1 MPVCGERERSR
12 RRGKPG
18 EGLGSGG
25 CSDRHRARFSL
36 SVKNL
41 APCPV
46 LLLVLGL
53 WACFESGSTAAEPQ
67 HEGKILCYTCTMHPS
82 VRSPVPG
89 KCPICGMD
97 LVPVR
102 EKKSSPEKP
111 AQAAASGAPARTEP
125 GLSQPTAPSASPF
138 FVPPERL
145 QAIGVRT
152 ALVER
157 RRLVR
162 ALHAPAILAIDESK
176 VVDINVKAG
185 DGYVLKLYAD
195 YLWKEVHKGEKL
207 ATILSENWVQAQM
220 DYIRAYRAWRRS
232 LLIQKANPI
241 LLDQQFEHIRNRIR
255 VWDLTD
261 AQIRELEK
269 YAWSMST
276 NDVRTGKGI
285 HGTFDLLSPISGHV
299 HEKNVFE
306 GMRFTAGQT
315 LFRLVDLSRI
325 WVLAEFPE
333 DQAPFVSEGQSCEV
347 TLPALPGERFRSHI
361 DFVQPHF
368 IEAVRRLQVRV
379 ILPNPGHKLRPGMY
393 ADVTAHLDY
402 GVQLAV
408 RSDAVIPTGRRFV
421 VFVDHGGGHL
431 EPRFVQL
438 GQKIDDDYQVLAGL
452 QEGERVVTGANF
464 LIDAESRV
472 QGALQIWSGERPAEG
487 MEGPGKPAP
496 AVPPPAGHHHH
507 HGMPDM
513 PGM

>member
-1 MPVCGERERSR
+1 VFDHTRAGFSPSVNSSR
-12 RRGKPG
+12 PIP
-18 EGLGSGG
+18 
-25 CSDRHRARFSL
+25 A
-36 SVKNL
+36 
-41 APCPV
+41 
-46 LLLVLGL
+46 LLLTLCLLGWFGAWSLADPQEQGSVLY
-53 WACFESGSTAAEPQ
+53 
-67 HEGKILCYTCTMHPS
+67 YTCTMHPS
-82 VRSPVPG
+82 VRSPIPG

-97 LVPVR
+97 LVPVHAHA
-102 EKKSSPEKP
+102 SSTQKPEETSLPGSPTP
-111 AQAAASGAPARTEP
+111 AAQGVSD
-125 GLSQPTAPSASPF
+125 QPSPKTSPF

-152 ALVER
+152 GVVER
-157 RRLVR
+157 RHLVR
-162 ALHAPAILAIDESK
+162 ELRAPAILAVDESK
-176 VVDINVKAG
+176 EVDINVKAG
-185 DGYVLKLYAD
+185 DGYVIKLYAN
-195 YLWKEVHKGEKL
+195 YLWKEVHKGERL

-241 LLDQQFEHIRNRIR
+241 LLDQQFVHIRNRIR

-261 AQIRELEK
+261 EQIRELET

-285 HGTFDLLSPISGHV
+285 RGTFDLLSPISGHV
-299 HEKNVFE
+299 HEKNVIE
-306 GMRFTAGQT
+306 GMRFSAGQT
-315 LFRLVDLSRI
+315 LFRLINLSRV
-325 WVLAEFPE
+325 WVLAQFPE
-333 DQAPFVSEGQSCEV
+333 DQAPFISEGQSCEV

-368 IEAVRRLQVRV
+368 TEAVRRLQARIV
-379 ILPNPGHKLRPGMY
+379 LSNPGHKLRPGMY

-402 GVQLAV
+402 GEQIAV

-431 EPRFVQL
+431 EPRFVRL
-438 GQKIDDDYQVLAGL
+438 GEKIDDDYQVLAGL

-472 QGALQIWSGERPAEG
+472 QGALQIWSGEQPAEG
-487 MEGPGKPAP
+487 TAMPGKPAP
-496 AVPPPAGHHHH
+496 AAPPPAGPSHQHQ
-507 HGMPDM
+507 HGMPGM

>member
-1 MPVCGERERSR
+1 MNSSRSL
-12 RRGKPG
+12 P
-18 EGLGSGG
+18 
-25 CSDRHRARFSL
+25 
-36 SVKNL
+36 
-41 APCPV
+41 
-46 LLLVLGL
+46 LLLLTLCL
-53 WACFESGSTAAEPQ
+53 WGWLETGSAAADSQE
-67 HEGKILCYTCTMHPS
+67 EGRILHYTCTMHPS

-97 LVPVR
+97 LVPVHAHA
-102 EKKSSPEKP
+102 SSSRKPEETPLSGSPTP
-111 AQAAASGAPARTEP
+111 AAQGVSDQSTPK
-125 GLSQPTAPSASPF
+125 ASPF

-152 ALVER
+152 GVVER
-157 RRLVR
+157 RRLMR
-162 ALHAPAILAIDESK
+162 ELRAPAILAVDESK

-185 DGYVLKLYAD
+185 DGYVIKLYAD
-195 YLWKEVHKGEKL
+195 YLWKGVRKGEKL

-241 LLDQQFEHIRNRIR
+241 LLDQQFVHIRNRIR

-261 AQIRELEK
+261 AQIRELET

-285 HGTFDLLSPISGHV
+285 RGTFDLLSPISGHV
-299 HEKNVFE
+299 HEKNVVE
-306 GMRFTAGQT
+306 GMRFSAGQT
-315 LFRLVDLSRI
+315 LFRLVNLSRI
-325 WVLAEFPE
+325 WVLAQFSE
-333 DQAPFVSEGQSCEV
+333 DQAPFISEGQSCEV
-347 TLPALPGERFRSHI
+347 TLPALPGERFRSSI
-361 DFVQPHF
+361 DFMQPHLT
-368 IEAVRRLQVRV
+368 EAVRRLQVRV

-408 RSDAVIPTGRRFV
+408 QSDAVIPTGRRFV

-438 GQKIDDDYQVLAGL
+438 GEKLDDEYQVLAGL
-452 QEGERVVTGANF
+452 HEGEQVVTGANF

-472 QGALQIWSGERPAEG
+472 QGALQIWSGEQPAEG
-487 MEGPGKPAP
+487 TEGPGKPAP
-496 AVPPPAGHHHH
+496 TAPPPAGRHHHQ
-507 HGMPDM
+507 GMPRM

>member
-1 MPVCGERERSR
+1 M
-12 RRGKPG
+12 
-18 EGLGSGG
+18 
-25 CSDRHRARFSL
+25 
-36 SVKNL
+36 KNL

-102 EKKSSPEKP
+102 EKKSSPENRLRPRLPGHRPDRTGAVSTHCPVRKP
-111 AQAAASGAPARTEP
+111 
-125 GLSQPTAPSASPF
+125 L

-306 GMRFTAGQT
+306 GCASRRARRSFGWWI
-315 LFRLVDLSRI
+315 FRGSGSLRNSPKTKPLLSRK
-325 WVLAEFPE
+325 A
-333 DQAPFVSEGQSCEV
+333 S
-347 TLPALPGERFRSHI
+347 PAR
-361 DFVQPHF
+361 
-368 IEAVRRLQVRV
+368 
-379 ILPNPGHKLRPGMY
+379 
-393 ADVTAHLDY
+393 
-402 GVQLAV
+402 
-408 RSDAVIPTGRRFV
+408 
-421 VFVDHGGGHL
+421 
-431 EPRFVQL
+431 
-438 GQKIDDDYQVLAGL
+438 
-452 QEGERVVTGANF
+452 
-464 LIDAESRV
+464 
-472 QGALQIWSGERPAEG
+472 
-487 MEGPGKPAP
+487 
-496 AVPPPAGHHHH
+496 
-507 HGMPDM
+507 
-513 PGM
+513 

>member
-1 MPVCGERERSR
+1 MNR
-12 RRGKPG
+12 RRP
-18 EGLGSGG
+18 L
-25 CSDRHRARFSL
+25 
-36 SVKNL
+36 
-41 APCPV
+41 PP
-46 LLLVLGL
+46 LLLVLCLAG
-53 WACFESGSTAAEPQ
+53 WFGARPVDVGARE
-67 HEGKILCYTCTMHPS
+67 EGKVLYYTCTMHPS

-97 LVPVR
+97 LVPVPAKAPSPER
-102 EKKSSPEKP
+102 SSGSLLPDTPAPAEKGSSPP
-111 AQAAASGAPARTEP
+111 PIP
-125 GLSQPTAPSASPF
+125 PTSPF

-152 ALVER
+152 GVVER
-157 RRLVR
+157 RHLVR
-162 ALHAPAILAIDESK
+162 ELHAPAILAVDESK
-176 VVDINVKAG
+176 QVDINVKAG
-185 DGYVLKLYAD
+185 NGYVIKLYAD
-195 YLWKEVHKGEKL
+195 YLWKEVHKGQKL

-255 VWDLTD
+255 VWDLT
-261 AQIRELEK
+261 AEQIRDLEK

-285 HGTFDLLSPISGHV
+285 QGTFDLLSPISGHV
-299 HEKNVFE
+299 HEKNVVE
-306 GMRFTAGQT
+306 GMRFSAGQT
-315 LFRLVDLSRI
+315 LFRLVNLSRV
-325 WVLAEFPE
+325 WVLAQFSE
-333 DQAPFVSEGQSCEV
+333 DQAAFISEGQACEV
-347 TLPALPGERFRSHI
+347 TLPALPGERLRSRI

-368 IEAVRRLQVRV
+368 SETVRRLQARI

-402 GVQLAV
+402 GAELAV

-431 EPRFVQL
+431 EPRFVRL
-438 GQKIDDDYQVLAGL
+438 GEKLDDYYQVLAGL
-452 QEGERVVTGANF
+452 EEGERVVTGANF

-472 QGALQIWSGERPAEG
+472 QGALQIWSGEEPPEG
-487 MEGPGKPAP
+487 ERAPHVPAP
-496 AVPPPAGHHHH
+496 PASPPAGHPHQHL
-507 HGMPDM
+507 M